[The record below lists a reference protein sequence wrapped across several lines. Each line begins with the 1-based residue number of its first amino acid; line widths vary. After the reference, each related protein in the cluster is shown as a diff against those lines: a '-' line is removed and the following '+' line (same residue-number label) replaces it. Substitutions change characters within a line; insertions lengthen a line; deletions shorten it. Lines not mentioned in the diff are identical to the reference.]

1 MVKLMKGSSREC
13 TIFPMYCLS
22 MTTNNSYLHPSFRPH
37 YLENVL
43 YGRRLMTEFLIDL
56 MMKNEATTLRSTSC
70 QAVLKEEID
79 AIVKAFIKKESNGSV
94 SAIDMRNIS
103 KMVSFLFDCMNKL
116 NDEKMGTMKWL
127 SPVLSK
133 CIQTNDGT
141 IRASVQILLQ
151 RLLDGSAPASIGKAE
166 TTPATEDE
174 A

>member
-1 MVKLMKGSSREC
+1 MKDSSRESFSSNFMC
-13 TIFPMYCLS
+13 SLLS
-22 MTTNNSYLHPSFRPH
+22 THTCPHSSSIRPH

-56 MMKNEATTLRSTSC
+56 MMQNEATTLRSTSC
-70 QAVLKEEID
+70 QSVLKEEMD
-79 AIVKAFIKKESNGSV
+79 AIVKAFIKKEANGSV

-116 NDEKMGTMKWL
+116 DDEKMGTMKWL